1 MNLTREQQNNI
12 GNVLWEIKDYINCK
26 VWEKDSE
33 EYKKI
38 KDKLTTQYILEIM
51 EQESIYTKK
60 EFIQYLEATLETF
73 KR

>member
-1 MNLTREQQNNI
+1 MSLTREQQYNI

-26 VWEKDSE
+26 AWEKDSE

-60 EFIQYLEATLETF
+60 EFIQYLETIKETF

>member
-1 MNLTREQQNNI
+1 MTSKREQQHNI

-38 KDKLTTQYILEIM
+38 KDKLTTQYILLIM
-51 EQESIYTKK
+51 EKENIYTKK
-60 EFIQYLEATLETF
+60 EFIQYLETTLETF

>member
-1 MNLTREQQNNI
+1 MTLTREHQHNM

-26 VWEKDSE
+26 VWEKENE

-51 EQESIYTKK
+51 EQENIYTKK
-60 EFIQYLEATLETF
+60 EFILYLETIKETF
-73 KR
+73 QR